1 LLESGHAC
9 SLQLALKEGLVSL
22 SSLNL
27 TRLDGSPENLLD
39 YQGKVLLIVTVASQ
53 CGFTP
58 QYKDLEDL
66 YRKYQ
71 EVGLVVMGF
80 PCNQFGRQE
89 PGSNADIGEFCS
101 SKFNVSFPMFE
112 KCDVNG
118 TGAHPL
124 FIHLKSAAPGI
135 LGTEAV
141 KWNFTKFLVNREG
154 EVVGRFGSADG
165 VAKIVP
171 QIRQLLGSE

>member
-1 LLESGHAC
+1 M
-9 SLQLALKEGLVSL
+9 SLPR
-22 SSLNL
+22 LNL
-27 TRLDGSPENLLD
+27 TRLDGSSEDLLD
-39 YQGKVLLIVTVASQ
+39 YQGSVLLIVNVASQ

-66 YRKYQ
+66 YRRYK

-89 PGSNADIGEFCS
+89 PGSNEDIGEFCS
-101 SKFNVSFPMFE
+101 SKFNISFPMFA

-118 TGAHPL
+118 PGAHPL
-124 FIHLKSAAPGI
+124 FIHLKAAAQGI
-135 LGTEAV
+135 LGTEAI

-171 QIRQLLGSE
+171 QIRQLLGNE

>member
-1 LLESGHAC
+1 M
-9 SLQLALKEGLVSL
+9 SL

-39 YQGKVLLIVTVASQ
+39 YQGNVLLIVNVASQ

-66 YRKYQ
+66 YRKYKDD
-71 EVGLVVMGF
+71 GLVVMGF

-89 PGSNADIGEFCS
+89 PGSNEDIGEFCS
-101 SKFNVSFPMFE
+101 SKFNISFPMFA

-118 TGAHPL
+118 PGAHPL
-124 FIHLKSAAPGI
+124 FVHLKAAAPGI

-165 VAKIVP
+165 VAKIAP
-171 QIRQLLGSE
+171 QIRQLLGG